1 MNSRHKLSFVF
12 ILILLAAV
20 LIFALSPGCQ
30 PKPQYQKIDFTRLE
44 PPGAAAPGESSEVL
58 LRVAFAG
65 VVSPTETLKIYNQM
79 VEYLGQALF
88 RPVEII
94 QRSNYAEINDL
105 VRSRYVDLAFVCSL
119 AYVVGNNEFGMEILV
134 VPQVG
139 GGTVYHSYIIVPAN
153 SKSESLADLRG
164 KAFAFTDP
172 LSNSGRLAPTYRL
185 HQMGA
190 TPDNFFGK
198 YVFTYSHDNSIRAV
212 ADSLFDGAAVD
223 SLVYDH
229 IISLEPE
236 IGARTRIIEKSP
248 PFGIPPVVV
257 HPALNPEIKARL
269 RSLLLNMEHDQ
280 TGRAVLESLHVN
292 RFIIGDD
299 ASYDS
304 IRNMMR
310 ELGW

>member
-198 YVFTYSHDNSIRAV
+198 YFPHSP
-212 ADSLFDGAAVD
+212 VD
-223 SLVYDH
+223 
-229 IISLEPE
+229 
-236 IGARTRIIEKSP
+236 
-248 PFGIPPVVV
+248 F
-257 HPALNPEIKARL
+257 
-269 RSLLLNMEHDQ
+269 MW
-280 TGRAVLESLHVN
+280 
-292 RFIIGDD
+292 FIIRGKSS
-299 ASYDS
+299 SYS
-304 IRNMMR
+304 AFVYCLFRMQYSALFILIHPNRLLQLSTN
-310 ELGW
+310 EQ